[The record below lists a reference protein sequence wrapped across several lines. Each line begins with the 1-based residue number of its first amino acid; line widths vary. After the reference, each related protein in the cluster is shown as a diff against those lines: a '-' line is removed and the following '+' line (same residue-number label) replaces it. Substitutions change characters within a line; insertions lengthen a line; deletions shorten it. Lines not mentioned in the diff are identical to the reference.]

1 MSPKAPSQPYLITW
15 RPLAE
20 ADLEGIVDYIAED
33 NPMRAEA
40 FGQELREK
48 VFNLAD
54 HPMLGRK
61 GRPGLPAWV
70 RELVVH
76 RNYIVFYRVLEQS
89 STVEILRVRHAAQ
102 QVV

>member
-1 MSPKAPSQPYLITW
+1 MSPKVRSKFRIVW

-20 ADLEGIVDYIAED
+20 TDLDGIVDYIALD
-33 NPMRAEA
+33 NPVRAEE
-40 FGQELREK
+40 FGQELRDK
-48 VFNLAD
+48 VLSLAA

-76 RNYIVFYRVLEQS
+76 RNYIVFYRVLDES

-102 QVV
+102 QL